1 MENTTITQVEVES
14 RLSWFNGNNLI
25 SIGTIDLNTNP
36 LLDVPDYIEFDLIKA
51 IQLRNQLDIAINN
64 YLSTIKELYENN

>member
-14 RLSWFNGNNLI
+14 RLAWFNGNNLI

-51 IQLRNQLDIAINN
+51 IQLKNQLDIAIND